1 MPPRSGWVQGGGEE
15 QEESELLKACN
26 STFFFFFYKKI
37 KMETGPNKDALPL
50 TGLHPPVPSSALIII
65 LTKALSK

>member
-26 STFFFFFYKKI
+26 STFFFFFYKAI
-37 KMETGPNKDALPL
+37 KMEKGHNKDSTTLNR
-50 TGLHPPVPSSALIII
+50 SASPGSI
-65 LTKALSK
+65 LCLNYYFN